1 MNKLVKIVGT
11 GVLVVSLAACA
22 RFETSNLSTSTY
34 TPSAP
39 ATTAPAVSNTKP
51 SDSFEKQEILDFLPN
66 EIVASLSPKDRSEA
80 ASAQFFALQYGRVGA
95 FREWAGDS
103 AVKGE
108 ISVGPYIKVN
118 KLDCREFTHTIVQSS
133 QRYTKSGTSC
143 REANGQWRVVG

>member
-1 MNKLVKIVGT
+1 MNKLVKIVVVS
-11 GVLVVSLAACA
+11 VLVVSLAACA
-22 RFETSNLSTSTY
+22 RFETSNMSTSTF
-34 TPSAP
+34 TPSTP
-39 ATTAPAVSNTKP
+39 STAPTVSNTKP

-66 EIVASLSPKDRSEA
+66 EIVASLSQKDRSEA

-118 KLDCREFTHTIVQSS
+118 KLDCREFSHTVIQSG

-143 REANGQWRVVG
+143 REVNGQWRVVG

>member
-1 MNKLVKIVGT
+1 MNKLVKIVGVS
-11 GVLVVSLAACA
+11 VLVVSLAACA
-22 RFETSNLSTSTY
+22 RFETSNVSTSTF
-34 TPSAP
+34 TPSTP
-39 ATTAPAVSNTKP
+39 STAPTVSNTKP

-66 EIVASLSPKDRSEA
+66 EIVASLSQKDRSEA

-108 ISVGPYIKVN
+108 ISVGPYIEVN
-118 KLDCREFTHTIVQSS
+118 KLDCREFSHTVIQSG